1 MRGSLKK
8 LGLVLVGA
16 LLGFALT
23 LNFSAVADKSSSVTP
38 TPLPIEDLRAFSEIF
53 GRIKSDYVEPV
64 EDHKLIKEAIIG
76 MVAGLDPHSAYLDQE
91 AYKELRD
98 GTQGEFGGLG
108 IEVTMED
115 GLIRV
120 VTPIDDTPASK
131 AGIKPGDYIIK
142 LDDSAVKGMTLND
155 AVKRMRGKPDTPI
168 TLTVLRKNEPKP
180 LVLTLHRA
188 VIKMKSVKLKV
199 LEPGYGLIRISQFQ
213 EHTGEDLASAVRQFY
228 QDNKEH
234 PKGLILDLRN
244 NPGGLLNAAVGVAG
258 VFLPAESLVVYTEGR
273 IADAKMHLTVT
284 PENYLRD
291 GNEKDY
297 LANLPKGIDTLPL
310 VVLVNGGSASASE
323 IVAGALQDHH
333 RATIMGVRTFGKGSV
348 QTILPLSGNTALKL
362 TTARYFT
369 PNGRSIQAKG
379 IEPDRQV
386 ADETDRVEAT
396 LGIHESDLA
405 GHLSNP
411 NDNGKS
417 GAANK
422 PDIAVP
428 EQGGV
433 SQPAA
438 MPKTEAKPP
447 ESKPAK
453 PGHQA
458 GSKGD
463 LLSDPQQDAAMAY
476 LKKAAAQP
484 AH

>member
-1 MRGSLKK
+1 MRGSLKQ
-8 LGLVLVGA
+8 LGLVLTGA
-16 LLGFALT
+16 VLGFALT
-23 LNFSAVADKSSSVTP
+23 LNFSAVADKSTTTAG
-38 TPLPIEDLRAFSEIF
+38 TPLPIEDLRTFSEIF
-53 GRIKSDYVEPV
+53 GRIKTDYVEPV
-64 EDHKLIKEAIIG
+64 DDHKLIKEAITG

-91 AYKELRD
+91 AYKELQD

-115 GLIRV
+115 GLVKV

-131 AGIKPGDYIIK
+131 AGIKSGDYIIK
-142 LDDSAVKGMTLND
+142 LDDAAVKGMTLND
-155 AVKRMRGKPDTPI
+155 AVKHMRGKPDSPI
-168 TLTVLRKNEPKP
+168 TLTILRKNEAKP
-180 LVLTLHRA
+180 LVITLKRA
-188 VIKMKSVKLKV
+188 IIKMKSVKLK
-199 LEPGYGLIRISQFQ
+199 EIDPGYGVIRISQFQ
-213 EHTGEDLASAVRQFY
+213 EHTGEDLATAVKQFY
-228 QDNKEH
+228 KDNKDQ

-258 VFLPAESLVVYTEGR
+258 VFLPQESLVVYTEGR

-297 LANLPKGIDTLPL
+297 LADLPKGIDKLPL

-333 RATIMGVRTFGKGSV
+333 RATIIGVRTFGKGSV

-379 IEPDRQV
+379 IDPDQVV
-386 ADETDRVEAT
+386 ADDADVVEAT
-396 LGIHESDLA
+396 LGIHESDLS

-411 NDNGKS
+411 TDQNAGKS
-417 GAANK
+417 SAAVPSNAKTGAAESTGA
-422 PDIAVP
+422 PATP
-428 EQGGV
+428 EAQH
-433 SQPAA
+433 A
-438 MPKTEAKPP
+438 T
-447 ESKPAK
+447 KPAK
-453 PGHQA
+453 LMHKPGE
-458 GSKGD
+458 KEEN
-463 LLSDPQQDAAMAY
+463 LPDPQQDAALAY
-476 LKKAAAQP
+476 LKKAAAGK